1 MNELLKKYNV
11 SKSFY
16 NRYFELNAINRLGNE
31 LFRFMNFKEGKFIN
45 PLKKDFYIKEYVKEE
60 LINFFEKKEVNIPQI
75 EFCLTTQCTLKC
87 KDCCAL
93 MPPFNQK
100 GHIKM
105 SVGEFKTTLDQI
117 LNSVNI
123 IRKLIIL
130 GGEPL
135 LRHELPELLEYA
147 ALKDKV
153 KHIAIVSNGTM
164 IPNRE
169 LINTLKKYNKIN
181 FYMSNYSGNPEIEPI
196 LKYDEIKKILKENGL
211 KYQMM
216 ESWTWLKECGFSKQK
231 HDEKKRIH
239 NYNHCHRTK
248 CLQTLDRK
256 IDICSKAFSGRN
268 LGLINTQDF
277 IDLEK
282 TTDLKQDLINFYKK
296 EMVDACEYCILSDE
310 EVKPAVQIQ
319 NIPEAALV
327 FK

>member
-1 MNELLKKYNV
+1 MKELLEKYNI

-45 PLKKDFYIKEYVKEE
+45 PMKKQQYIEDYIKEEV
-60 LINFFEKKEVNIPQI
+60 INFFEKDELNIPQI

-105 SVGEFKTTLDQI
+105 SVDEFKQTLNQI
-117 LNSVNI
+117 LENVNS

-135 LRHELPELLEYA
+135 LRAELSELLEYA
-147 ALKDKV
+147 AKKEQV
-153 KHIAIVSNGTM
+153 IHIAIVSNGTM
-164 IPNRE
+164 IPNE
-169 LINTLKKYNKIN
+169 KLIKVLKKYNKIN
-181 FYMSNYSGNPEIEPI
+181 FYMSNYNGNPKIEPI
-196 LKYDEIKKILKENGL
+196 LKYDKIKDILKENGL

-216 ESWTWLKECGFSKQK
+216 ESWTWFKELGFSN
-231 HDEKKRIH
+231 EKLSNKIAIH
-239 NYNHCHRTK
+239 NYNTCHRTK

-268 LGLINTQDF
+268 LGLIKTKDYINLD
-277 IDLEK
+277 K
-282 TTDLKQDLINFYKK
+282 TTNLKKDLIDFYKK
-296 EMVDACEYCILSDE
+296 TMIDACEYCLISQD
-310 EVKPAVQIQ
+310 AVQ
-319 NIPEAALV
+319 PALQLEDE
-327 FK
+327 